1 MSYGRYRVRVYRKR
15 SSFGSNYERLHY
27 KMRFEDAEK
36 KDANKQLRWEY
47 RHFVPRKTKGSAS

>member
-1 MSYGRYRVRVYRKR
+1 MSYARYRVRVYRKK

-27 KMRFEDAEK
+27 KLRFEDAER

>member
-1 MSYGRYRVRVYRKR
+1 MSNRRYSLRVYRKK

-27 KMRFEDAEK
+27 KLRFEDAER

-47 RHFVPRKTKGSAS
+47 RHFVPRTTKRSAS